1 MRVDDIQGS
10 LPRASPAV
18 RRRLAFAVVPLIAA
32 TVFGFV
38 SLWPSADAGEVVVE
52 ARSALEQYSAVVTGL
67 DEGGCGAPVDAQGS
81 VCSVVQAKIQEGP
94 DAGETISFRD
104 AGPEG
109 PRRIRDGDAIIVART
124 PTNLVEEGVEPG
136 YFFVDFDRGGSLAI
150 LAAIFAVVVVA
161 LGRWHGVASLA
172 GLSIS
177 FALLLWFVIPG
188 ILEGS
193 NPVLVAIVGA
203 AGIAIAGIYLS
214 HGFNALSTTALLG
227 TLSSLMLTAVLAV
240 VFVGLSRLT
249 GLSSE
254 EAAFLQITAQQVNLQ
269 GLLLAGIIIGTLG
282 VLDDVTVTQASAVWQ
297 LRVANPSLGAVALYR
312 SAVRI
317 GRDHI
322 ASMVNT
328 LVLAYAGASLP
339 LLILFKIS
347 SFQAGRVINGQVIA
361 EEIVRTLVGSVG
373 LVAAV
378 PITTA
383 LTAVAV
389 SHRGESPDP
398 PRSA

>member
-1 MRVDDIQGS
+1 M
-10 LPRASPAV
+10 
-18 RRRLAFAVVPLIAA
+18 VPLIAGA
-32 TVFGFV
+32 VVGFV
-38 SLWPSADAGEVVVE
+38 FLWPSAGAGEVVVE
-52 ARSALEQYSAVVTGL
+52 ARSALEQYPAVVTSL
-67 DEGGCGAPVDAQGS
+67 DEGGCDAPVDAQGS
-81 VCSVVQAKIQEGP
+81 VCSVIEATIQEGP
-94 DAGETISFRD
+94 DAGETIELRD
-104 AGPEG
+104 SGPEG
-109 PRRIRDGDAIIVART
+109 PRRIRDGDSIIVART
-124 PTNLVEEGVEPG
+124 PTNLVEEGVQPG
-136 YFFVDFDRGGSLAI
+136 YFFVDFDRGGSLVI
-150 LAAIFAVVVVA
+150 LAAIFAAVVVA
-161 LGRWHGVASLA
+161 LSRWRGVASLA
-172 GLSIS
+172 GLAIS
-177 FALLLWFVIPG
+177 FAVLLWFVIPA
-188 ILEGS
+188 ILEGNS
-193 NPVLVAIVGA
+193 PVLVAIIGA
-203 AGIAIAGIYLS
+203 AGIALAGIYLS
-214 HGFNALSTTALLG
+214 HGFNALSTTAVLG
-227 TLSSLMLTAVLAV
+227 TLSSLVLTAILAV
-240 VFVGLSRLT
+240 VFVELSRLT

-297 LRVANPSLGAVALYR
+297 LRLANPSLGALALYR

-347 SFQAGRVINGQVIA
+347 SLQAGSVINGQVIA

-378 PITTA
+378 PTTTA
-383 LTAVAV
+383 LTALAV
-389 SHRGESPDP
+389 SHRGEPLDP